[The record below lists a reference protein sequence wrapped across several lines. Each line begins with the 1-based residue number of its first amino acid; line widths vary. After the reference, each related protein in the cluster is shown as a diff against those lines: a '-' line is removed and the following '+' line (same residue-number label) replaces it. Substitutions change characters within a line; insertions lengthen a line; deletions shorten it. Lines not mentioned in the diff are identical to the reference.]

1 MYHNI
6 IFFEFLK
13 VFNYNNTNSIALSH
27 MLFVN
32 IVLTATLFFF
42 TEYVSYVLKKYQMKD
57 KLKYNWQ

>member
-6 IFFEFLK
+6 IFFEFFK

-42 TEYVSYVLKKYQMKD
+42 TEYVSYVLKK
-57 KLKYNWQ
+57 